1 VSDPDRWEYKKL
13 DKEYKAGDLMD
24 EPDYEEMIRKI
35 VDSTYVT
42 DDTLVVQLPALAE
55 RLVAAK
61 KIQYQASKDWHE
73 VMNDI
78 YNKMKEMIE

>member
-1 VSDPDRWEYKKL
+1 
-13 DKEYKAGDLMD
+13 MD

>member
-1 VSDPDRWEYKKL
+1 MTQKIL
-13 DKEYKAGDLMD
+13 DNAYITE
-24 EPDYEEMIRKI
+24 
-35 VDSTYVT
+35 
-42 DDTLVVQLPALAE
+42 DTLVAQLPALAE

-61 KIQYQASKDWHE
+61 KIQYQASKDWYE

>member
-1 VSDPDRWEYKKL
+1 
-13 DKEYKAGDLMD
+13 MD
-24 EPDYEEMIRKI
+24 EPDYQEMTQKI
-35 VDSTYVT
+35 LDNTYIT
-42 DDTLVVQLPALAE
+42 ADTLVAQLPALAE

-61 KIQYQASKDWHE
+61 KIQYQASKDWYE